1 MTRIPGLT
9 RAAVALLAL
18 AAVVTVA
25 ACATPQPTP
34 TPTRPAA
41 TAAKPG
47 AQGPATMKQYPA
59 PPEMT
64 LDQKKT
70 YTATIVTTKG
80 NMTAELFVK
89 DAPNT
94 ANNFVFL
101 ARDGYYTNIK
111 FHRIIAGFMV
121 QTGDPT
127 GTGAGGPGYRFKDEP
142 VTRKYLKGTLA
153 MANAGPNTN
162 GSQFFIMH
170 ADYPLQP
177 NYTIFGQV
185 TKGLEVLDAIATVP
199 VRVSPSGERSVP
211 TEDVFINSISIEEK

>member
-162 GSQFFIMH
+162 GSQFFIISGP
-170 ADYPLQP
+170 DGCRLPPQYSL
-177 NYTIFGQV
+177 FGQV
-185 TKGLEVLDAIATVP
+185 VKGLDVIEKMQNVQTGMGD
-199 VRVSPSGERSVP
+199 RP
-211 TEDVFINSISIEEK
+211 TTDVVINSVTITVAE